1 MSRSGELVFFQEV
14 GLFRP
19 ETQLWPLLNL
29 SGASDC
35 ISVYRSLEEDRT
47 WQSYLRD
54 DCDYCVP
61 EELVGESLML
71 SQVAPLFAQG
81 RTLRINIGECPL
93 STRVYQAIWTNIAID
108 IRGEFIP
115 RVMCVTIGEH
125 DIIASDRVPEGS
137 LIARAFMS
145 VSFCGYG
152 VAIDCESMR
161 EQVLR
166 LHEIA
171 IVRRSLESVA
181 GPLDVS
187 VHWSI

>member
-1 MSRSGELVFFQEV
+1 LS
-14 GLFRP
+14 
-19 ETQLWPLLNL
+19 L
-29 SGASDC
+29 SGANDC

-47 WQSYLRD
+47 WESYLRD
-54 DCDYCVP
+54 DYDYCVP
-61 EELVGESLML
+61 EELVGERLVL
-71 SQVAPLFAQG
+71 SQVPPLFVQG
-81 RTLRINIGECPL
+81 RTLRINIGNCQL
-93 STRVYQAIWTNIAID
+93 STRVYQAIRTSIAID

-115 RVMCVTIGEH
+115 REMYVTVGEH

-145 VSFCGYG
+145 VSFCEYD
-152 VAIDCESMR
+152 VAIDCELMR

-171 IVRRSLESVA
+171 IVRRTLESVA
-181 GPLDVS
+181 GPLEAS